1 MLFAVALLLSMIP
14 AAHAVGCRLQII
26 QVDYPSL
33 VDPGES
39 FPVKTQFN
47 VTCSQSKAYIVGRF
61 DVVESAPGV
70 VLSSTSIPVGYFAG
84 LSGGAMNATAVND
97 VVAPPLPANWTLR
110 VRATLYTST
119 PAGVLGDEKADPF
132 IIQVGHALPPE
143 KVVTISILENG
154 GFEKGLE
161 GWEVEME
168 GGFRSVTSKVAH
180 NSSFSLK
187 LEMPQAPPPSGR
199 IFGAMATGVSQTV
212 SVEGLRSLRVKAWV
226 MDDCYLPPYV
236 TSCSLGG
243 SGRLRVQVGTFTE
256 KYEFADCGS
265 WCLIDQN
272 VTEDLRSRL
281 TLAQFDSGFHSDHAV
296 SVTISLEL
304 LNGGRYFVAYLDD
317 VQVNATVR
325 APGLSA
331 STASLSLPS
340 AGLNMSN
347 QGGAG
352 TNVNAVTASCGEGVG
367 VFQFQ
372 GYVRKTNST
381 FQRLGV

>member
-26 QVDYPSL
+26 RVDYPSL

-97 VVAPPLPANWTLR
+97 VVAPPLPANWTLH
-110 VRATLYTST
+110 VRGTLFTST
-119 PAGVLGDEKADPF
+119 PYGVLSDTTAELST
-132 IIQVGHALPPE
+132 IQVGHASSLE
-143 KVVTISILENG
+143 KVVTVSILKNG

-168 GGFRSVTSKVAH
+168 RGFHSVTSKIAH
-180 NSSFSLK
+180 NSSYALK
-187 LEMPQAPPPSGR
+187 LEMPQAPPSSGR
-199 IFGAMATGVSQTV
+199 IFGAMVTGVSQTI
-212 SVEGLRSLRVKAWV
+212 SVEDLRSLRIRTWV
-226 MDDCYLPPYV
+226 MDGCYIPPYIL
-236 TSCSLGG
+236 SCSLGG
-243 SGRLRVQVGTFTE
+243 SGRLRVQVGDFKE
-256 KYEFADCGS
+256 KYEFADCSS

-272 VTEDLRSRL
+272 VTEDLRPRL
-281 TLAQFDSGFHSDHAV
+281 TLAQYDSVFHSDHAV
-296 SVTISLEL
+296 WVTVSLEV

-325 APGLSA
+325 APTLLA
-331 STASLSLPS
+331 STPFLSQS
-340 AGLNMSN
+340 VHGVVMNGES
-347 QGGAG
+347 GIG
-352 TNVNAVTASCGEGVG
+352 TSVNAAATSGDWGFGV
-367 VFQFQ
+367 VLFQ
-372 GYVRKTNST
+372 GFVRKTNSPLP
-381 FQRLGV
+381 RLGV